1 MRKMPSPVAAGE
13 GDERKTMNQ
22 IIPFTFE
29 STELRTLTLD
39 GEPWFVA
46 KDVCNILGLGN
57 VGQALIA
64 LDNDEKNS
72 IIINDGNRGNPNKA
86 IISESGLYSL
96 ILRPRKPGAKTF
108 KRWIT
113 HEVIPSIRKTGSYG
127 TPQLSGPALY
137 LAAIEQAQSEIAA
150 LEAAREK
157 DKRKV
162 LFADSVAASHTSILV
177 GELAKILKGNG
188 VNIGGTRLFAELRRD
203 GFLIKR
209 EGTDRNMPTQYAME
223 RGLFEIKE
231 TVVTHSDGHVTI
243 SKTPKV
249 TGRGQQYFIDRYL
262 SQSDMNPEE
271 IEVA

>member
-1 MRKMPSPVAAGE
+1 MNDLTNHTSAASPFDAIRHTRPDGSEYWSARELMPLMGYSRWEHFKIPLGRAEVTSMNQGVDVNQNFRVSRKVSGTRGPAREDFELSRFAAYLVAMNGDPNKPEVAAA
-13 GDERKTMNQ
+13 Q
-22 IIPFTFE
+22 SYFAI
-29 STELRTLTLD
+29 RTREAEVAPKQLT
-39 GEPWFVA
+39 
-46 KDVCNILGLGN
+46 
-57 VGQALIA
+57 
-64 LDNDEKNS
+64 
-72 IIINDGNRGNPNKA
+72 
-86 IISESGLYSL
+86 
-96 ILRPRKPGAKTF
+96 
-108 KRWIT
+108 
-113 HEVIPSIRKTGSYG
+113 
-127 TPQLSGPALY
+127 GPALY
-137 LAAIEQAQSEIAA
+137 LAAIEQAQAEIAA

-188 VNIGGTRLFAELRRD
+188 VDIGGTRLFAELRRD